1 MFGGFNS
8 AMPTSRDTHNTM
20 YTYYADTSMLET
32 EPEDDSAP
40 RWRQVITRGW
50 PTYRTQCK
58 LFTDP
63 ETYVTT

>member
-1 MFGGFNS
+1 MFGGYNS
-8 AMPTSRDTHNTM
+8 AIPTLRNPRFFGF
-20 YTYYADTSMLET
+20 TYYADTFMLDAV
-32 EPEDDSAP
+32 PEDGSAP

-50 PTYRTQCK
+50 PTYRAQCK